1 MKLDLREI
9 PAVYMNLEKHTEKN
23 ESMYNMLNG
32 MGFKNINRVDGIL
45 DSENPIA
52 GCSKAHH
59 MALNNFKTPFIL
71 FEDDCGIA
79 YDDYN
84 LEIEIPDNAD
94 AVYLGVSD
102 WGRMNG
108 HNGFYNQYD
117 HVENQDNLLRIYNML
132 SGHAILYLSEIYRE
146 MCVRIAYHA
155 GYVVK
160 DYYHDVG
167 FAEIQKWF
175 NVYCFD
181 RPIFYQVDHPIGTR
195 NLLTSYQTTTCM
207 NISPSQ
213 FYPYTIK

>member
-1 MKLDLREI
+1 MKLDLRKI

-23 ESMYNMLNG
+23 ESMYSMLNG
-32 MGFKNINRVDGIL
+32 MGFQNINRVEGVL
-45 DSENPIA
+45 DSENSVA

-59 MALNNFKTPFIL
+59 KALCNFKTPFIL

-79 YDDYN
+79 YDDYD

-102 WGRMNG
+102 WGRMNN

-117 HVENQDNLLRIYNML
+117 LIEDYDNLLRIYNML

-155 GYVVK
+155 GYVIGN
-160 DYYHDVG
+160 YQDVG

-195 NLLTSYQTTTCM
+195 NLLTSYQSTTCM
-207 NISPSQ
+207 NINPSQ
-213 FYPYTIK
+213 FYPYKIK

>member
-59 MALNNFKTPFIL
+59 KALCSFKTPFIL

-79 YDDYN
+79 YDDYK
-84 LEIEIPDNAD
+84 LEIEIPDNSD

-117 HVENQDNLLRIYNML
+117 HIENCDNLLRIYNML
-132 SGHAILYLSEIYRE
+132 SGHAVLYLSEIYRE
-146 MCVRIAYHA
+146 MCARIAYHA
-155 GYVVK
+155 GYVINN
-160 DYYHDVG
+160 YQDVG
-167 FAEIQKWF
+167 FAEIQRWF
-175 NVYCFD
+175 NVYCFN